1 MEINDLYWI
10 IKHLKELRDII
21 DSLQDR
27 VKKLEDKVNA
37 DSN

>member
-10 IKHLKELRDII
+10 IDLLKELEDRI
-21 DSLQDR
+21 DSLQER

-37 DSN
+37 DCH